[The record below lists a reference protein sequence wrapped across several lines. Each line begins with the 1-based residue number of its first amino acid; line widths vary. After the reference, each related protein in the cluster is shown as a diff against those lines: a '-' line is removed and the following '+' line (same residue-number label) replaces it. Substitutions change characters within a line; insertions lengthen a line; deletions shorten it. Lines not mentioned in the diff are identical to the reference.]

1 MRNYNALGLIFAN
14 MHDEALRECTA
25 VRSMGSLP
33 FGGRYRLIDF
43 VLSGMVNAGITKVG
57 VITKSNYQSL
67 MDHLGSG
74 KAWDLSRKNEGLY
87 FLPPRSSDDAKY
99 QGRLSSLADVI
110 PFLKRSKEELVILSD
125 CHMVSS
131 MDYQAMLKA
140 HVKSGADVTVACRH
154 GVVPNLAD
162 IPVLTMD
169 GAQRVTD
176 LLLGRI
182 SEEEAFY
189 GVGVYVMSKEWLLH
203 TITEAVARNLLHF
216 ERDVLQRHLSKIHI
230 CGYEV
235 PSLMM
240 PIYSLES
247 YFNANLALLDGEIRQ
262 KLFPKSRP
270 VYTKLRDCDPVQYG
284 LHAQVTNSLVADGAH
299 VDGTVKNCVIFR
311 GVNISRHATLENCV
325 VMQDVTVSD
334 HCKLGCIIADKN
346 AVFRN
351 GCTLQGAESYPV
363 YIAKNAIV

>member
-1 MRNYNALGLIFAN
+1 MRNYNAVGLIFPN
-14 MHDEALRECTA
+14 MHDEAVRDCTA
-25 VRSMGSLP
+25 IRSMGSLP

-43 VLSGMVNAGITKVG
+43 VLSNMVNAGITKVG

-99 QGRLSSLADVI
+99 QGRISSLADVVA
-110 PFLKRSKEELVILSD
+110 FLKRSKEELVILSD

-131 MDYQAMLKA
+131 MDYRAMLKA
-140 HVKSGADVTVACRH
+140 HIESGADVTVACRR
-154 GVVPNLAD
+154 GAVPQLAD

-169 GAQRVTD
+169 AASRVTD
-176 LLLGRI
+176 MLIGRI
-182 SEEEAFY
+182 SDEEATY
-189 GVGVYVMSKEWLLH
+189 GVGTYVMRKDWLLH
-203 TITEAVARNLLHF
+203 TVTEAVARNLLHF
-216 ERDVLQRHLSKIHI
+216 ERDILQRHLTEMNIY
-230 CGYEV
+230 GYEV
-235 PSLMM
+235 PSLVM

-247 YFNANLALLDGEIRQ
+247 YFNANLALLDADIRAQ
-262 KLFPKSRP
+262 LFPKSRP

-299 VDGTVKNCVIFR
+299 IDGTVTNSVIFR
-311 GVNISRHATLENCV
+311 GVNISRHAVLESCV
-325 VMQDVTVSD
+325 VMQDVTVGD
-334 HCKLGCIIADKN
+334 GCQLGCIIADKN

-351 GCTLQGAESYPV
+351 GCRLQGSESYPV
-363 YIAKNAIV
+363 YIAKNSIV